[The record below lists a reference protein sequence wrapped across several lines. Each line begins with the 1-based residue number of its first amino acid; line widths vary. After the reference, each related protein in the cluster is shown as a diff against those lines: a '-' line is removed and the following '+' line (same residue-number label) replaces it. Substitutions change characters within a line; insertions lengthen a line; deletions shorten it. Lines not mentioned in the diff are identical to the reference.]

1 MPGSSTSCSCPST
14 RSPRRPRGRARSSPN
29 SNDRTGE
36 NPGGWMTKNFV
47 LDTNV
52 LLHDPSA
59 LFKFRDNRIII
70 PITVIEELDRF
81 KKDLNM
87 LGRNARTVSKYIDR
101 MREEGSLAEGVP
113 IETGGVLRVAF
124 DGDGARLLPA
134 ELHGNRED
142 NQILAVALGEK
153 VRDRNIPVVV
163 VSKDTNLR
171 IKADSL
177 GLRAEDYESDRVD
190 IEELYQG
197 HREVPVDKAWIDA
210 FYTAGESAAPPG
222 AEGLKPNEYLVLR
235 NSSSHSALA
244 RYDPARK
251 QVRVLPSFKE
261 DVWGVRPRNK
271 EQHFALDILL
281 DDSVKLVTLAGKAG
295 TGKTLLAIAAG
306 LRKTS
311 DEEVYQRLLVSRPV
325 FPMGKDIGFLP
336 GDVEEKLKPWMQP
349 IFDTVEYLFGHRP
362 PHRRVSRGYQELIS
376 LGILEIEP
384 LTYIRGRS
392 IPNQYI
398 IIDEAQNLSPH
409 EVKTILTRA
418 GENSKVVLT
427 GDPYQIDT
435 PFVDSASNGL
445 SCIAEKFKGES
456 IAGHVLLMKGER
468 SPLAELAANIL

>member
-1 MPGSSTSCSCPST
+1 MI
-14 RSPRRPRGRARSSPN
+14 
-29 SNDRTGE
+29 
-36 NPGGWMTKNFV
+36 KNFV

-52 LLHDPSA
+52 LLHDPTA

-87 LGRNARTVSKYIDR
+87 LGRNARTVSKFIDR
-101 MREEGSLAEGVP
+101 MRGEGSFSEGVP
-113 IETGGVLRVAF
+113 LESGGMLRVAF
-124 DGDGARLLPA
+124 DGDGANLLPA

-142 NQILAVALGEK
+142 NQILAVALGEQ
-153 VRDRNIPVVV
+153 VREKSTPVVV

-197 HREVPVDKAWIDA
+197 YREAAVDKSWIDA
-210 FYTAGESAAPPG
+210 FYAAGENAPPPG
-222 AEGLKPNEYLVLR
+222 AGDLHPNEYFLLR
-235 NSSSHSALA
+235 NASQSALG
-244 RYDPARK
+244 RYDSARNRIRVIPA
-251 QVRVLPSFKE
+251 FKE

-311 DEEVYQRLLVSRPV
+311 DEEAYQRLLVSRPV

-349 IFDTVEYLFGHRP
+349 IFDNVEYLFGYS
-362 PHRRVSRGYQELIS
+362 RRKRQGMRGYQELIN

-427 GDPYQIDT
+427 GDPYQIDN

-445 SCIAEKFKGES
+445 SCIVERFKGEA
-456 IAGHVLLMKGER
+456 IAGHIMLVKGER

>member
-1 MPGSSTSCSCPST
+1 MI
-14 RSPRRPRGRARSSPN
+14 
-29 SNDRTGE
+29 
-36 NPGGWMTKNFV
+36 KNFV

-52 LLHDPSA
+52 LLHDPTA
-59 LFKFRDNRIII
+59 IFKFQDNRIII

-87 LGRNARTVSKYIDR
+87 LGRNARTVSKFIDR
-101 MREEGSLAEGVP
+101 MRGEGSLAEGVP
-113 IETGGVLRVAF
+113 LDHGGMLRVAF
-124 DGDGARLLPA
+124 DGDGAVLLPA
-134 ELHGNRED
+134 ELQGNRED

-153 VRDRNIPVVV
+153 VRNGNAPVVV

-171 IKADSL
+171 IKADAL
-177 GLRAEDYESDRVD
+177 GLRAEDFESDRVD

-197 HREVPVDKAWIDA
+197 FREVQVDKVWIDA
-210 FYTAGESAAPPG
+210 FYSAGEGDPPAG
-222 AEGLKPNEYLVLR
+222 AEGLHPNEYLLLK
-235 NSSSHSALA
+235 NSSSQSALG
-244 RYDPARK
+244 RHDSVRK
-251 QVRVLPSFKE
+251 KIRLLPPFKE

-311 DEEVYQRLLVSRPV
+311 DDEAYQRLLVSRPV

-349 IFDTVEYLFGHRP
+349 IFDNVEYLFGYS
-362 PHRRVSRGYQELIS
+362 RRKRQGMRGYQELIN

-427 GDPYQIDT
+427 GDPYQIDN

-445 SCIAEKFKGES
+445 SCIVEKFKWEA
-456 IAGHVLLMKGER
+456 IAGHVMLMKGER

>member
-1 MPGSSTSCSCPST
+1 MPVSSMSCSCPST
-14 RSPRRPRGRARSSPN
+14 RSPQRPRGRARSSPN
-29 SNDRTGE
+29 SNDPTGE

-134 ELHGNRED
+134 ELHGNREG
-142 NQILAVALGEK
+142 NQILA
-153 VRDRNIPVVV
+153 VVV

-197 HREVPVDKAWIDA
+197 YREVPVDKAWIDA
-210 FYTAGESAAPPG
+210 FYAAGESAAPPG

-244 RYDPARK
+244 RYDPARRK
-251 QVRVLPSFKE
+251 VRVLPSFKE

-349 IFDTVEYLFGHRP
+349 IFDNVEYLFGYS
-362 PHRRVSRGYQELIS
+362 RRKRQGMRGYQELIN

-427 GDPYQIDT
+427 GDPYQIDN

-445 SCIAEKFKGES
+445 SCI
-456 IAGHVLLMKGER
+456 
-468 SPLAELAANIL
+468 

>member
-1 MPGSSTSCSCPST
+1 MI
-14 RSPRRPRGRARSSPN
+14 
-29 SNDRTGE
+29 
-36 NPGGWMTKNFV
+36 KNFV

-52 LLHDPSA
+52 LLHDPNA
-59 LFKFRDNRIII
+59 LFKFQDNRVII
-70 PITVIEELDRF
+70 PITVIEELDHF

-87 LGRNARTVSKYIDR
+87 LGRNARTVSKYVDR
-101 MREEGSLAEGVP
+101 LRESGNLAEGVP
-113 IETGGVLRVAF
+113 LEHGGLLRVAF
-124 DGDGARLLPA
+124 GGEGVSLLPA
-134 ELHGNRED
+134 ELKGQLED
-142 NQILAVALGEK
+142 NQILGVALSARGREND
-153 VRDRNIPVVV
+153 VPVVV

-171 IKADSL
+171 IKADAL
-177 GLRAEDYESDRVD
+177 GITAEDYESDRVD
-190 IEELYQG
+190 IEELYRG
-197 HREVPVDKAWIDA
+197 FREIPAGKEFIDA
-210 FYTAGESAAPPG
+210 FYHAGECAPPAG
-222 AEGLKPNEYLVLR
+222 AGDLYPNEYVIFR
-235 NSSSHSALA
+235 DAASQASALG
-244 RYDPARK
+244 RSDGARK
-251 QVRVLPSFKE
+251 RIRLLPAMKE

-311 DEEVYQRLLVSRPV
+311 DEEVYQRMLVSRPV
-325 FPMGKDIGFLP
+325 LPMGKDLGFLP

-349 IFDTVEYLFGHRP
+349 IFDNVEYLFGFNRKK
-362 PHRRVSRGYQELIS
+362 RQGGVRGYQELMN

-392 IPNQYI
+392 IPNQFI
-398 IIDEAQNLSPH
+398 VVDEAQNLSPH

-427 GDPYQIDT
+427 GDPYQIDN

-445 SCIAEKFKGES
+445 SYTVEKFKGEAIS
-456 IAGHVLLMKGER
+456 GHVLLAKGER

>member
-1 MPGSSTSCSCPST
+1 MI
-14 RSPRRPRGRARSSPN
+14 
-29 SNDRTGE
+29 
-36 NPGGWMTKNFV
+36 KNFV

-59 LFKFRDNRIII
+59 IFKFQDNRIII

-87 LGRNARTVSKYIDR
+87 LGRNARTVSKFIDR
-101 MREEGSLAEGVP
+101 MRGEGSLAEGVP
-113 IETGGVLRVAF
+113 LENGGMLRVAF
-124 DGDGARLLPA
+124 DGDGAILLPA
-134 ELHGNRED
+134 ELQGNRED

-153 VRDRNIPVVV
+153 VRNGDAPVVV

-171 IKADSL
+171 IKADAL
-177 GLRAEDYESDRVD
+177 GLRAQDFESDRVD

-197 HREVPVDKAWIDA
+197 YREVQVDKVWIDA
-210 FYTAGESAAPPG
+210 FYSAGEGDPPAG
-222 AEGLKPNEYLVLR
+222 AEELHPNEYLLLR
-235 NSSSHSALA
+235 NSSSQSALG
-244 RYDPARK
+244 RHDSVRK
-251 QVRVLPSFKE
+251 KIRLLPPFKD

-311 DEEVYQRLLVSRPV
+311 DDEAYQRLLVSRPV

-349 IFDTVEYLFGHRP
+349 IFDNVEYLFGYS
-362 PHRRVSRGYQELIS
+362 RRKRQGMRGYQELIN

-427 GDPYQIDT
+427 GDPYQIDN

-445 SCIAEKFKGES
+445 SCIVEKFKGEA
-456 IAGHVLLMKGER
+456 IAGHIMLMKGER

>member
-1 MPGSSTSCSCPST
+1 MI
-14 RSPRRPRGRARSSPN
+14 
-29 SNDRTGE
+29 
-36 NPGGWMTKNFV
+36 KNFV

-52 LLHDPSA
+52 LLHDPTA

-87 LGRNARTVSKYIDR
+87 LGRNARTVSKFIDR
-101 MREEGSLAEGVP
+101 LRGEGSLSEGVP
-113 IETGGVLRVAF
+113 LESGGMLRVAF
-124 DGDGARLLPA
+124 DGDGANLLPA

-153 VRDRNIPVVV
+153 VRDKNTPVVV

-197 HREVPVDKAWIDA
+197 YREAIVDKSWIDA
-210 FYTAGESAAPPG
+210 FYAGGESAPPPG
-222 AEGLKPNEYLVLR
+222 AGDLHPNEYLVLR
-235 NSSSHSALA
+235 NSSQSALG
-244 RYDPARK
+244 RYDSARNRI
-251 QVRVLPSFKE
+251 RVLPAFKE

-311 DEEVYQRLLVSRPV
+311 DEEAYQRLLVSRPV

-349 IFDTVEYLFGHRP
+349 IFDNVEYLFGYS
-362 PHRRVSRGYQELIS
+362 RRKRQGMRGYQELIN

-427 GDPYQIDT
+427 GDPYQIDN

-445 SCIAEKFKGES
+445 SCIVEKFKGEA
-456 IAGHVLLMKGER
+456 IAGHIMLVKGER

>member
-1 MPGSSTSCSCPST
+1 MI
-14 RSPRRPRGRARSSPN
+14 
-29 SNDRTGE
+29 
-36 NPGGWMTKNFV
+36 KNFV

-52 LLHDPSA
+52 LLHDPTA

-87 LGRNARTVSKYIDR
+87 LGRNARTVSKFIDR
-101 MREEGSLAEGVP
+101 LRGEGSLADGVP
-113 IETGGVLRVAF
+113 LESGGMLRVAF
-124 DGDGARLLPA
+124 DGEGASLLPA

-142 NQILAVALGEK
+142 NQILAVAIGEK
-153 VRDRNIPVVV
+153 VRDRSTPVVV

-197 HREVPVDKAWIDA
+197 YREAAVDKSWIDV
-210 FYTAGESAAPPG
+210 FYAAGESAPPPD
-222 AEGLKPNEYLVLR
+222 EEDLHPNEYLVLR
-235 NSSSHSALA
+235 NSSQSALG
-244 RYDPARK
+244 RYDAARNRIRSIPA
-251 QVRVLPSFKE
+251 FKE

-311 DEEVYQRLLVSRPV
+311 DEEAYQRLLVSRPV

-336 GDVEEKLKPWMQP
+336 GDMEEKLKPWMQP
-349 IFDTVEYLFGHRP
+349 IFDNVEYLFGYS
-362 PHRRVSRGYQELIS
+362 RRKRQGMRGYQELIN

-427 GDPYQIDT
+427 GDPYQIDN

-445 SCIAEKFKGES
+445 SCIVEKFKGEA
-456 IAGHVLLMKGER
+456 IAGHIMLVKGER

>member
-1 MPGSSTSCSCPST
+1 MI
-14 RSPRRPRGRARSSPN
+14 
-29 SNDRTGE
+29 
-36 NPGGWMTKNFV
+36 KNFV

-52 LLHDPSA
+52 LLHDPNA
-59 LFKFRDNRIII
+59 LFKFEDNRVFV
-70 PITVIEELDRF
+70 PIVVIEELDHF

-101 MREEGSLAEGVP
+101 LREKGNLSDGVP
-113 IETGGVLRVAF
+113 LENGGMLRVAF
-124 DGDGARLLPA
+124 GAEGVNLLPS
-134 ELHGNRED
+134 ELRGDLAD
-142 NQILAVALGEK
+142 NHILGVAMSVRGQEK
-153 VRDRNIPVVV
+153 DVPVVV
-163 VSKDTNLR
+163 ITKDTNLR

-177 GLRAEDYESDRVD
+177 GIRAEDFESDRVD
-190 IEELYQG
+190 IEELYRG
-197 HREVPVDKAWIDA
+197 VREVAAGKEFIDA
-210 FYTAGESAAPPG
+210 FYAAGGCAPPP
-222 AEGLKPNEYLVLR
+222 AEEDLHPNEYVVFR
-235 NSSSHSALA
+235 DAATGSSALGRNDLA
-244 RYDPARK
+244 SK
-251 QVRVLPSFKE
+251 TVRLLPPMKD

-311 DEEVYQRLLVSRPV
+311 DDEVYQRMLVSRPV
-325 FPMGKDIGFLP
+325 LPMGKDLGFLP

-349 IFDTVEYLFGHRP
+349 IFDNVEYLFGSNRKK
-362 PHRRVSRGYQELIS
+362 RQGSVRGYQELMN

-392 IPNQYI
+392 IPNQFI
-398 IIDEAQNLSPH
+398 IVDEAQNLSPH

-427 GDPYQIDT
+427 GDPYQIDN

-445 SCIAEKFKGES
+445 SHA
-456 IAGHVLLMKGER
+456 V
-468 SPLAELAANIL
+468 

>member
-1 MPGSSTSCSCPST
+1 MI
-14 RSPRRPRGRARSSPN
+14 
-29 SNDRTGE
+29 
-36 NPGGWMTKNFV
+36 KNFV

-52 LLHDPSA
+52 LLHDPTA

-87 LGRNARTVSKYIDR
+87 LGRNARTVSKFIDR
-101 MREEGSLAEGVP
+101 MRGEGSLSEGVP
-113 IETGGVLRVAF
+113 LESGGMLRVAF
-124 DGDGARLLPA
+124 DGDGANLLPA

-142 NQILAVALGEK
+142 NQILAVALGEQ
-153 VRDRNIPVVV
+153 VREKNTPVVV

-197 HREVPVDKAWIDA
+197 YREAAVDKSWIDA
-210 FYTAGESAAPPG
+210 FYAAGENAPPPG
-222 AEGLKPNEYLVLR
+222 AGDLHPNEYFLLR
-235 NSSSHSALA
+235 NASQSALG
-244 RYDPARK
+244 RYDSARNRIRVIPA
-251 QVRVLPSFKE
+251 FKE

-311 DEEVYQRLLVSRPV
+311 DEEAYQRLLVSRPV

-349 IFDTVEYLFGHRP
+349 IFDNVEYLFGYS
-362 PHRRVSRGYQELIS
+362 RRKRQGMRGYQELIN

-418 GENSKVVLT
+418 GDNSKVVLT
-427 GDPYQIDT
+427 GDPYQIDN

-445 SCIAEKFKGES
+445 SCIVERFKGEA
-456 IAGHVLLMKGER
+456 IAGHIMLVKGER

>member
-1 MPGSSTSCSCPST
+1 MI
-14 RSPRRPRGRARSSPN
+14 
-29 SNDRTGE
+29 
-36 NPGGWMTKNFV
+36 KNFV

-52 LLHDPSA
+52 LLHDPNA
-59 LFKFRDNRIII
+59 LFKFQDNRIII

-87 LGRNARTVSKYIDR
+87 LGRNARTASKFIDR
-101 MREEGSLAEGVP
+101 KRKEGSLAEGVP
-113 IETGGVLRVAF
+113 LGQGGILRVAF
-124 DGDGARLLPA
+124 DGDGADLLPA
-134 ELHGNRED
+134 ELLGNRED
-142 NQILAVALGEK
+142 NQILAVALGVRKREK
-153 VRDRNIPVVV
+153 EIPVVV

-171 IKADSL
+171 IKADAC
-177 GLRAEDYESDRVD
+177 GLRAEDYESDRVE

-197 HREVPVDKAWIDA
+197 YQEVVVEKSWIDA
-210 FYTAGESAAPPG
+210 FYATGESAPPPG
-222 AEGLKPNEYLVLR
+222 AEDLFPNEFLILR
-235 NSSSHSALA
+235 DSGSNASALG
-244 RYDPARK
+244 RYDASRQK
-251 QVRVLPSFKE
+251 VRTLPSFKE
-261 DVWGVRPRNK
+261 DVWGIRPRNK

-311 DEEVYQRLLVSRPV
+311 DEESYQRMLISRPV

-349 IFDTVEYLFGHRP
+349 IFDNVEYLFGYS
-362 PHRRVSRGYQELIS
+362 RRKRQGMRGYQELIN

-418 GENSKVVLT
+418 GEGSKVVLT
-427 GDPYQIDT
+427 GDPYQIDN

-445 SCIAEKFKGES
+445 SCIVEKFKAEAM
-456 IAGHVLLMKGER
+456 AGHVMLMKGER
-468 SPLAELAANIL
+468 SPLAELAANLL

>member
-1 MPGSSTSCSCPST
+1 MI
-14 RSPRRPRGRARSSPN
+14 
-29 SNDRTGE
+29 
-36 NPGGWMTKNFV
+36 KNFV

-52 LLHDPSA
+52 LLHDPNA
-59 LFKFRDNRIII
+59 LFKFEDNRVFV
-70 PITVIEELDRF
+70 PIVVIEELDHF

-101 MREEGSLAEGVP
+101 LREKGNLSDGVP
-113 IETGGVLRVAF
+113 LENGGMLRVAF
-124 DGDGARLLPA
+124 GAEGVNLLPS
-134 ELHGNRED
+134 ELRGDLAD
-142 NQILAVALGEK
+142 NHILGVAMSVRGQEK
-153 VRDRNIPVVV
+153 DVPVVV
-163 VSKDTNLR
+163 ITKDTNLR

-177 GLRAEDYESDRVD
+177 GIRAEDFESDRVD
-190 IEELYQG
+190 IEELYRG
-197 HREVPVDKAWIDA
+197 VREVAAGKEFIDA
-210 FYTAGESAAPPG
+210 FYAAGGCAPPPG
-222 AEGLKPNEYLVLR
+222 EEDLHPNEYVVFR
-235 NSSSHSALA
+235 DTATGSSALGRNDLA
-244 RYDPARK
+244 SK
-251 QVRVLPSFKE
+251 TVRLLPPMKD

-311 DEEVYQRLLVSRPV
+311 DDEVYQRMLVSRPV
-325 FPMGKDIGFLP
+325 LPMGKDLGFLP

-349 IFDTVEYLFGHRP
+349 IFDNVEYLFGSNRKK
-362 PHRRVSRGYQELIS
+362 RQGSVRGYQELMN

-392 IPNQYI
+392 IPNQFI
-398 IIDEAQNLSPH
+398 IVDEAQNLSPH

-427 GDPYQIDT
+427 GDPYQIDN

-445 SCIAEKFKGES
+445 SHAVERFKGES
-456 IAGHVLLMKGER
+456 IAGHVLLVKGER